1 MMNLIHWRLY
11 VAVVECGSISAGA
24 ARCGITQSGAS
35 QAIAQM
41 EHVLGAALLLRERGR
56 IRPTPFGTRALEHAR
71 AMLAEL
77 GQIQA
82 LAKAERAAGAAS
94 LRVAGFASSRPW
106 LAPRLRA
113 FERAHPDTG
122 VVWLEGGD
130 EEVEAWLAAGTVD
143 LGVVLDPAPERDAMV
158 FGMDEWLA
166 VLPPALAR
174 PRARDIALAE
184 LLALPF
190 VLATG
195 GCWLHAQRLAERAGL
210 AIADLRLQVRDW
222 SSAWAL
228 VRDGAGASLLPAS
241 VLPAERDGVQ
251 VLPLQPRLQRRFALV
266 AAAHAAPA
274 ARQLRR
280 FLDEAISGATDPS

>member
-71 AMLAEL
+71 AMLVEL

-82 LAKAERAAGAAS
+82 LARAQRAPGAAS

-113 FERAHPDTG
+113 FERAHPHTG
-122 VVWLEGGD
+122 VVWLEGSD
-130 EEVEAWLAAGTVD
+130 EEVEAWLAAGNVD
-143 LGVVLDPAPERDAMV
+143 LGVVLDPAPDRDATV
-158 FGMDEWLA
+158 FGEDEWLA

-174 PRARDIALAE
+174 PQARDIALTE

-195 GCWLHAQRLAERAGL
+195 GCWLHAQRLAEREGL
-210 AIADLRLQVRDW
+210 TIADLRLQVRDW
-222 SSAWAL
+222 SSAWTL

-241 VLPAERDGVQ
+241 VLPAARDGVQ

-266 AAAHAAPA
+266 AAAHVAPA
-274 ARQLRR
+274 ALQLRG
-280 FLDEAISGATDPS
+280 FLAEAISSATGAP

>member
-11 VAVVECGSISAGA
+11 VAVIECGSISAAA

-56 IRPTPFGTRALEHAR
+56 VRPTPFGMRALAHAR

-82 LAKAERAAGAAS
+82 LARAQRAAAAAS

-106 LAPRLRA
+106 LAPRLLA
-113 FERAHPDTG
+113 FERAHPDAS
-122 VVWLEGGD
+122 VVWLEGSD

-143 LGVVLDPAPERDAMV
+143 LGVVLDPAPERDATV
-158 FGMDEWLA
+158 FGNDEWLA
-166 VLPPALAR
+166 VLPPALVR
-174 PRARDIALAE
+174 PQARDIALAE

-228 VRDGAGASLLPAS
+228 VRDGVGASLLPAS

-266 AAAHAAPA
+266 AAAQPAPA
-274 ARQLRR
+274 ALRLR
-280 FLDEAISGATDPS
+280 AFLDQVISSATDPH

>member
-11 VAVVECGSISAGA
+11 VAVVECGSISAAA

-56 IRPTPFGTRALEHAR
+56 VRPTPFGMQALAHAR

-82 LAKAERAAGAAS
+82 LARAERAPGAAS

-113 FERAHPDTG
+113 FERAHPDAS
-122 VVWLEGGD
+122 VVWLEGSD

-143 LGVVLDPAPERDAMV
+143 LGVVLDPAPERDATV
-158 FGMDEWLA
+158 FGRDEWLA

-174 PRARDIALAE
+174 PQARDIALAE

-266 AAAHAAPA
+266 AAAQPAPA
-274 ARQLRR
+274 ALQLRA
-280 FLDEAISGATDPS
+280 FLEQAISGATDPH

>member
-56 IRPTPFGTRALEHAR
+56 IRPTPFGVRALEHAR

-77 GQIQA
+77 GQLQA
-82 LAKAERAAGAAS
+82 LARAQRAPAAPS

-113 FERAHPDTG
+113 FERTHPDTR
-122 VVWLEGGD
+122 VVWLEGSD

-143 LGVVLDPAPERDAMV
+143 LGVVLDPATERDATV
-158 FGMDEWLA
+158 FGEDEWLA
-166 VLPPALAR
+166 VLPTAQAR
-174 PRARDIALAE
+174 PQARDIALAE

-222 SSAWAL
+222 SSAWTL

-266 AAAHAAPA
+266 AAAHPASAAL
-274 ARQLRR
+274 QLRA
-280 FLDEAISGATDPS
+280 FLVQAISGATDPP

>member
-11 VAVVECGSISAGA
+11 VAVVERGSISAGA

-56 IRPTPFGTRALEHAR
+56 ISPTPFGMRALEHAR

-82 LAKAERAAGAAS
+82 QARAQRAPSAAS

-113 FERAHPDTG
+113 FEQVHPDAG
-122 VVWLEGGD
+122 VVWLEGSD

-143 LGVVLDPAPERDAMV
+143 LGVVLDPAPERDATL
-158 FGMDEWLA
+158 FGEDEWLA
-166 VLPPALAR
+166 VLPLALAR
-174 PRARDIALAE
+174 PQARDIALTE

-195 GCWLHAQRLAERAGL
+195 GCWLHAQRLAEREGL

-241 VLPAERDGVQ
+241 VLPAERGGVQ
-251 VLPLQPRLQRRFALV
+251 VLSLQPRLQRRFALV
-266 AAAHAAPA
+266 AAAQAAPA
-274 ARQLRR
+274 ALQLRR
-280 FLDEAISGATDPS
+280 FLDEAISPATGTR

>member
-56 IRPTPFGTRALEHAR
+56 IRPTPFGVRALAHAR
-71 AMLAEL
+71 TMLAEL
-77 GQIQA
+77 GQIQT
-82 LAKAERAAGAAS
+82 LARAQHAPGAAS

-113 FERAHPDTG
+113 FERTHPDTR
-122 VVWLEGGD
+122 VVWLEGSD
-130 EEVEAWLAAGTVD
+130 EEVEAWLVAGTID
-143 LGVVLDPAPERDAMV
+143 LGVVLDPAPERDAIV

-166 VLPPALAR
+166 ALPPALAR
-174 PRARDIALAE
+174 PQARDIALAE

-210 AIADLRLQVRDW
+210 VIADLRLQVRDW
-222 SSAWAL
+222 SSAWTL

-241 VLPAERDGVQ
+241 VLPVERDGVQ

-266 AAAHAAPA
+266 AAAHPAPA
-274 ARQLRR
+274 ALQLRG
-280 FLDEAISGATDPS
+280 FLDEAISAATDPP

>member
-11 VAVVECGSISAGA
+11 VAVAECGSISAAA

-56 IRPTPFGTRALEHAR
+56 VRPTPFGMQALAHAR

-82 LAKAERAAGAAS
+82 LARAERAPGAAS

-113 FERAHPDTG
+113 FERAHPDAS
-122 VVWLEGGD
+122 VVWLEGSD

-143 LGVVLDPAPERDAMV
+143 LGVVLDPAPERDATV
-158 FGMDEWLA
+158 FGRDEWLA

-174 PRARDIALAE
+174 PQARDIALAE

-266 AAAHAAPA
+266 AAAQPAPA
-274 ARQLRR
+274 ALQLRE
-280 FLDEAISGATDPS
+280 FLDQTISSATDPH

>member
-11 VAVVECGSISAGA
+11 VAIVECGSISAGA

-56 IRPTPFGTRALEHAR
+56 ISPTPFSARALEHAR

-77 GQIQA
+77 GQLQA
-82 LAKAERAAGAAS
+82 LA
-94 LRVAGFASSRPW
+94 
-106 LAPRLRA
+106 
-113 FERAHPDTG
+113 RAHPDTG
-122 VVWLEGGD
+122 VVWLEGSD
-130 EEVEAWLAAGTVD
+130 EEVEAWLVAGTVD
-143 LGVVLDPAPERDAMV
+143 LGVVLDPAPERDATV
-158 FGMDEWLA
+158 FGEDEWLA

-174 PRARDIALAE
+174 PQARDIALTE

-222 SSAWAL
+222 SSAWTL

-251 VLPLQPRLQRRFALV
+251 VLPLQPRQQRRFALI
-266 AAAHAAPA
+266 AAAHPAPA
-274 ARQLRR
+274 ALQLRE
-280 FLDEAISGATDPS
+280 FLHEAISGATGMR